1 VQRAGPEDISA
12 ETGVNNRKPTLALV
26 AAARHAACANDGF
39 FAAGCGLTS

>member
-26 AAARHAACANDGF
+26 AAARRAAHANDGCF
-39 FAAGCGLTS
+39 VAGRGLTP